1 VQYIQPGEEKVMSLF
16 QEGYASVPV
25 WSETLA
31 DRFTPVTLFDAFRDR
46 KPVILLESAE
56 RGEIWGRYSLLIFDV
71 DEEIRYRGFFNWLG
85 KLEDRFPVEK
95 VYPEPHVPFLGGAVG
110 FLSYEAVKTWEKI
123 PPNLESEY
131 PIAYFVSAPRF
142 LYFDHLRHTMGAV
155 YLVGENDE
163 RGYRKAREWIAGIFA
178 TMESYSGKKEKVS
191 FRLTGP
197 VSSNFS
203 QHEFQKAVEQVRCL
217 IEDGHASQVVL
228 SRRFSATFQGDP
240 FESYRELRSLNPS
253 PYLFYL
259 DAGDFQL
266 AGSSPEML
274 IKLQGG
280 VLRTRPIAGTRKRR
294 DDATD
299 AEIVADLMGDE
310 KENAE
315 HVMLLDLGRNDLG
328 RVCRPGTVEVEEFM
342 KVERYSHVYHIVSSV
357 RGLLRD
363 GITPWKA
370 LQACFPAG
378 TVSGAPKVRAM
389 QIIEEMEPSPRG
401 PYAGALG
408 YVSRNGSVDT
418 AIVIRT
424 LFFSNGTASVQ
435 AGAGIVHD
443 SIPESEFQET
453 ANKAEALLT
462 ALRNA
467 ERS

>member
-1 VQYIQPGEEKVMSLF
+1 MRNIQPDESVLRSRF
-16 QEGYASVPV
+16 HEGYAYVPV
-25 WSETLA
+25 WCETLA

-46 KPVILLESAE
+46 KPIILLESAE
-56 RGEIWGRYSLLIFDV
+56 RGEIWGRFSLLVFDV
-71 DEEIRYRGFFNWLG
+71 DEEIRYRGFSDWMEM
-85 KLEDRFPVEK
+85 LEKRFPVEE
-95 VYPEPHVPFLGGAVG
+95 VYPEPSVPFLGGAVG
-110 FLSYEAVKTWEKI
+110 FLSYEVVKTWEKI
-123 PPNLESEY
+123 PPNRESQY
-131 PIAYFVSAPRF
+131 PIAFFVSAPRF

-155 YLVGENDE
+155 CLVSRSDDK
-163 RGYRKAREWIAGIFA
+163 GYRKAVEWINDVFS
-178 TMESYSGKKEKVS
+178 TMESFASKKGKGA
-191 FRLTGP
+191 FRLNSQ

-203 QHEFQKAVEQVRCL
+203 QQEFQKAVEKVRSY
-217 IEDGHASQVVL
+217 IEEGHASQVVL
-228 SRRFSATFQGDP
+228 SRCFSASYQGDP
-240 FESYRELRSLNPS
+240 FEAYRELRSLNPS

-259 DAGDFQL
+259 EAGDFQL

-274 IKLQGG
+274 VKLKDG

-294 DDATD
+294 DDITD

-328 RVCRPGTVEVEEFM
+328 RVCRSGSVEVEDFM

-357 RGLLRD
+357 RGNLRS
-363 GITPWKA
+363 GISPWKA

-408 YVSRNGSVDT
+408 YVSRDGSMDT

-424 LFFSNGTASVQ
+424 LFFSNGKVSVQ

-443 SIPESEFQET
+443 SIPENEYLET
-453 ANKAEALLT
+453 ASKAEALLA

-467 ERS
+467 ER